1 MKHTMK
7 KLLFLA
13 LFGLSIFTSCK
24 QKSVVSG
31 AEAYLKIQL
40 NDPASYE
47 RESVI
52 VDTITNEQ
60 LEKIH
65 LAQEYLFWF
74 NEGEKIDA
82 KIDAILDYYIPGIS
96 DESKLQ
102 EAEDLNDKLSEF
114 GKKLDS
120 IKSLSAKV
128 PHSDTPAIYLCTF
141 TFRANNATGGKI
153 KEVSTVQCF
162 LGKEN
167 ENDPFSMSE
176 YSREVLLEMSKF
188 GK

>member
-1 MKHTMK
+1 MK

-31 AEAYLKIQL
+31 AEAYLKTQL

-52 VDTITNEQ
+52 VDTITVEQ

-65 LAQEYLFWF
+65 LAQDFLFWDEQISA
-74 NEGEKIDA
+74 NGKKID
-82 KIDAILDYYIPGIS
+82 IILDYFIPGIS
-96 DESKLQ
+96 DKSELQ
-102 EAEDLNDKLSEF
+102 KAQGLQDMNDSYL
-114 GKKLDS
+114 KKMDS

-128 PHSDTPAIYLCTF
+128 PHSDTPALYLCTF
-141 TFRANNATGGKI
+141 TYRANNALGGKI
-153 KEVSTVQCF
+153 KEVSTVKYY

-167 ENDPFSMSE
+167 ENAPFSMSE
-176 YSREVLLEMSKF
+176 DTREDLLTMSKF
-188 GK
+188 GN